1 MGGRRRVRRGRQRR
15 AEAVAGHACR
25 ARGSPATFDLQAH
38 STHSDGSLAP
48 RDVVARAAA
57 AGVRL
62 MALTDHDTVAGVPQA
77 LEAAREHGIRCSP
90 ATELSAVHRPDADV
104 HILGYELDPA
114 DATLA
119 ETLADF
125 RADRERRVLAMA
137 ERLRERGI
145 ELDDRELQ
153 ARRRAGAPLGR
164 PHLADAIPGISRDE
178 AFARY
183 LVPGTPTYVPRTGP
197 STADA
202 IAAIH
207 AAGGVAVWAHPFWD
221 TDDPGPLIERFAGE
235 GIDGVE
241 CFYATHTEEQARALH
256 AACRARNLLVTGSA
270 DFHGPGHECFDA
282 FRAFSTFGLDP
293 ELGPIGRA

>member
-1 MGGRRRVRRGRQRR
+1 
-15 AEAVAGHACR
+15 
-25 ARGSPATFDLQAH
+25 
-38 STHSDGSLAP
+38 
-48 RDVVARAAA
+48 VARAAA

-183 LVPGTPTYVPRTGP
+183 LVPGTPPT
-197 STADA
+197 
-202 IAAIH
+202 
-207 AAGGVAVWAHPFWD
+207 
-221 TDDPGPLIERFAGE
+221 
-235 GIDGVE
+235 
-241 CFYATHTEEQARALH
+241 
-256 AACRARNLLVTGSA
+256 CRARAPAPRMRS
-270 DFHGPGHECFDA
+270 P
-282 FRAFSTFGLDP
+282 RSTP
-293 ELGPIGRA
+293 PAASRSGRTRSGTRTTPVR